1 MSNISAP
8 KADTRDDKIKVVRWA
23 KYEIIRNE
31 LPECDD
37 DPIYEAAIKE
47 AVIREGVR
55 MNGDQ
60 HQNAPNGI
68 PVFSDGTYALY
79 SMRAW
84 GGLMAEVW
92 SEIDGKNYS
101 YLDFYMW

>member
-1 MSNISAP
+1 MNNLSAP
-8 KADTRDDKIKVVRWA
+8 NTDTRDDKIKVVRWA

-37 DPIYEAAIKE
+37 DPIYEDAIKE
-47 AVIREGVR
+47 AVISDGIRI
-55 MNGDQ
+55 NGDQ

-79 SMRAW
+79 SMRA
-84 GGLMAEVW
+84 
-92 SEIDGKNYS
+92 
-101 YLDFYMW
+101 